1 MPITMAQI
9 ALIDLISDR
18 IITMVGTMKTVPGM
32 NQEEVDAETAKWEN
46 LSDSEMD
53 RLDNH

>member
-1 MPITMAQI
+1 MAITMAQI

-32 NQEEVDAETAKWEN
+32 TEEQVAEETKKWEA

-53 RLDNH
+53 ELDSH